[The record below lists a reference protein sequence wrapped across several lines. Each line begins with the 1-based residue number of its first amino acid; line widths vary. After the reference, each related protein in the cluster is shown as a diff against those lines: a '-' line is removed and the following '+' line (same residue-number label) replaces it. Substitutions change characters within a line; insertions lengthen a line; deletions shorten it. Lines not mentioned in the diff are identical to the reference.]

1 MKQHRDRQDSPISVV
16 KRERDEHIGGQWLKI
31 RPLVTKCIVS
41 ISPQAVR
48 NSFALLAVPVLL
60 AAPAKAITYIT
71 PLDAANGSSSIQSG
85 TTDTITNLGYA
96 FITGPS
102 GPFDIDGINIS
113 LTSGASSGSGSFK
126 ISLNGTDNTIPYSA
140 VASSTV
146 YAADTVNFTTPATAN
161 TPFDLILTAADLPN
175 ITAYQLLSNTPY
187 SLFVNSQSGSGIAL
201 RRTQGLSSNTNDRYA
216 VSNGFTMLDT
226 FRNNTPHYSNS
237 SGPPVSY
244 ATFHMSLVGSSSP
257 GPATADVPGPL
268 PILGALAGFRA
279 SRLLRKRI
287 KAKV

>member
-1 MKQHRDRQDSPISVV
+1 M
-16 KRERDEHIGGQWLKI
+16 
-31 RPLVTKCIVS
+31 S

-48 NSFALLAVPVLL
+48 NSIALLALPLL
-60 AAPAKAITYIT
+60 FAGPSKALTAYIAPM
-71 PLDAANGSSSIQSG
+71 DAASGSSSIQTG
-85 TTDTITNLGYA
+85 TTYTTNLGYA
-96 FITGPS
+96 FKTGPS

-113 LTSGASSGSGSFK
+113 LTSSVLSGSGSFK
-126 ISLNGTDNTIPYSA
+126 ISLNGTDNDTPYSA
-140 VASSTV
+140 VASSTE

-201 RRTQGLSSNTNDRYA
+201 RRAQGLSSNTNDRYA

-226 FRNNTPHYSNS
+226 FRNNSPHYQTSTGVPNTFVTFQMSLLGSSS
-237 SGPPVSY
+237 SGPS
-244 ATFHMSLVGSSSP
+244 
-257 GPATADVPGPL
+257 TADVPGPL

-287 KAKV
+287 KDKI

>member
-1 MKQHRDRQDSPISVV
+1 
-16 KRERDEHIGGQWLKI
+16 
-31 RPLVTKCIVS
+31 VS

-48 NSFALLAVPVLL
+48 NSVALLAFPILL
-60 AAPAKAITYIT
+60 AGPAKALTAYIA
-71 PLDAANGSSSIQSG
+71 PLDAASGSSSIQSG
-85 TTDTITNLGYA
+85 TTYTTNLGYA

-102 GPFDIDGINIS
+102 GPFDIDGIKMS
-113 LTSGASSGSGSFK
+113 LTSGATSGSGSFK
-126 ISLNGTDNTIPYSA
+126 ISLNGTDNTTPYSA

-146 YAADTVNFTTPATAN
+146 YAADTVNFTTPATPN
-161 TPFDLILTAADLPN
+161 TPFDLILTAADLPT

-201 RRTQGLSSNTNDRYA
+201 RRAQGLGSDTNDRYA

-226 FRNNTPHYSNS
+226 FRNNTPHYQTSTGVPNTF
-237 SGPPVSY
+237 
-244 ATFHMSLVGSSSP
+244 ATFQMSLLGPSSP

>member
-1 MKQHRDRQDSPISVV
+1 
-16 KRERDEHIGGQWLKI
+16 
-31 RPLVTKCIVS
+31 VS
-41 ISPQAVR
+41 ISSQAIR
-48 NSFALLAVPVLL
+48 NSVALLALPVLL
-60 AAPAKAITYIT
+60 AGPAKAFTFIA
-71 PLDAANGSSSIQSG
+71 PLDAANGSASIQAG
-85 TTDTITNLGYA
+85 TTYTTNLGYA

-102 GPFDIDGINIS
+102 GPFDIEGINIS

-126 ISLNGTDNTIPYSA
+126 ISLNGTDNTTPYSA

-146 YAADTVNFTTPATAN
+146 YAADTVSFSTPATAN

-216 VSNGFTMLDT
+216 VSNDFTMLDT
-226 FRNNTPHYSNS
+226 FRNNSPHYRTNLS
-237 SGPPVSY
+237 STTSY
-244 ATFHMSLVGSSSP
+244 VTFHMSLLGSS
-257 GPATADVPGPL
+257 GPPPADVPGPL
-268 PILGALAGFRA
+268 PILGVLAGFRA

-287 KAKV
+287 KAKI

>member
-1 MKQHRDRQDSPISVV
+1 M
-16 KRERDEHIGGQWLKI
+16 
-31 RPLVTKCIVS
+31 S
-41 ISPQAVR
+41 ISLKASR
-48 NSFALLAVPVLL
+48 STIAL
-60 AAPAKAITYIT
+60 AALPLLLGGPAKAISTVYVA

-85 TTDTITNLGYA
+85 TTYTTNLGYA

-113 LTSGASSGSGSFK
+113 LTSGALSGSGSFK

-175 ITAYQLLSNTPY
+175 ITAYQLLSSTPY

-216 VSNGFTMLDT
+216 VSNSFTMLDT
-226 FRNNTPHYSNS
+226 FRNNSPHYTTNPS
-237 SGPPVSY
+237 SSTSY
-244 ATFHMSLVGSSSP
+244 VTLQMSLLGPSSP
-257 GPATADVPGPL
+257 VPGPL
-268 PILGALAGFRA
+268 PVLGALAGFRA

>member
-1 MKQHRDRQDSPISVV
+1 
-16 KRERDEHIGGQWLKI
+16 
-31 RPLVTKCIVS
+31 
-41 ISPQAVR
+41 
-48 NSFALLAVPVLL
+48 
-60 AAPAKAITYIT
+60 
-71 PLDAANGSSSIQSG
+71 LDAGSGSSSIASG
-85 TTDTITNLGYA
+85 TTYTTNLGYA

-102 GPFDIDGINIS
+102 GPFDIDGIKMS
-113 LTSGASSGSGSFK
+113 LTSGATSGSGSFK
-126 ISLNGTDNTIPYSA
+126 ISLNGTDNTTPYSA

-146 YAADTVNFTTPATAN
+146 YAADTVNFTTPATPN
-161 TPFDLILTAADLPN
+161 TPFDLILTAADLPT

-201 RRTQGLSSNTNDRYA
+201 RRAQGLGSDTNDRYA

-226 FRNNTPHYSNS
+226 FRNNTPHYQTSTGVPN
-237 SGPPVSY
+237 
-244 ATFHMSLVGSSSP
+244 TFVTFQMSLLGSASS